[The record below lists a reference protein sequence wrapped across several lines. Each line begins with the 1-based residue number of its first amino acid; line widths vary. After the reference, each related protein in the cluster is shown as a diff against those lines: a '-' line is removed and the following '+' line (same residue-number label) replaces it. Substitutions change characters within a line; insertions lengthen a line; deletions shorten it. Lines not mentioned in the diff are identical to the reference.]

1 MQLIQPESS
10 GVLRFLCVALLA
22 AICAGCAAL
31 ETHDVAMFPPADHA
45 PPDSQLAPPTS
56 RPTEASSSEPTR
68 ACESVFNRP
77 VFNSS
82 TPDFKLVDYETS
94 VGVKNLDRDVWNGD
108 SSAQAL
114 GSAPG
119 DSAQA
124 TLDSAAPIPLPP
136 TDFRAGYACD
146 PGRLFHDLI
155 EDERNFYSCNNLTWI
170 ALGVGGGATLANT
183 NADQWFRQ
191 TYAEHWR
198 PPDTNL
204 DFVKDFGTGG
214 IVIPAMA
221 GLWMFDRSIAW
232 CQGDDEWPVVAV
244 VGDWSERS
252 MRGWIVGAVP
262 LLTLQYAIGAGR
274 PGESSAGSH
283 WTPFEYTHG
292 VSGHAFIGAVPFFT
306 AADMCDSTFWKVGF
320 YTLGEQPAF
329 REFTLIRTTY
339 RRFC

>member
-1 MQLIQPESS
+1 M
-10 GVLRFLCVALLA
+10 
-22 AICAGCAAL
+22 AIRRRK
-31 ETHDVAMFPPADHA
+31 P
-45 PPDSQLAPPTS
+45 
-56 RPTEASSSEPTR
+56 
-68 ACESVFNRP
+68 
-77 VFNSS
+77 
-82 TPDFKLVDYETS
+82 S
-94 VGVKNLDRDVWNGD
+94 VGTRRLRR
-108 SSAQAL
+108 QR
-114 GSAPG
+114 
-119 DSAQA
+119 
-124 TLDSAAPIPLPP
+124 LDSTAPIPLPP

-320 YTLGEQPAF
+320 YTLGGAAGVSRIYTDSHYLSQVLLGWWLAYFATHTVEQTVWEN
-329 REFTLIRTTY
+329 RSLLITPLSPTMQLD
-339 RRFC
+339 